1 MAKYIL
7 KKKYKNT
14 QEEWLEVY
22 KNIENYISKEEIEAK
37 IQEAIKRIKKVIK
50 GKKVAY
56 AWSGGKDSI
65 ALQIIM
71 EKIGINSGVCAISR
85 KFEYTDFLEYIN
97 ANLPVGIEVIDK
109 EVSFEYLNKH
119 RELIFPQNKKDLAK
133 WYKLIQHNIQNE
145 YFKKNKL
152 DILIL
157 GRRLQ
162 DGNYVGKDGIYT
174 KNNDI
179 TIYSPIY
186 DWKHEDILA
195 VLHYYNKEL
204 PSFYFRD
211 NGFNEGTHNV
221 VSKLGSYQDI
231 IKLLSK
237 YEKEKLNILKDNL
250 EKVKEIINEE

>member
-22 KNIENYISKEEIEAK
+22 KNIENYVSREEIEDK
-37 IQEAIKRIKKVIK
+37 IQEAIKKIKKIIK

-71 EKIGINSGVCAISR
+71 ERMGINKGVCAISK
-85 KFEYTDFLEYIN
+85 KFEYSDFLEYIN
-97 ANLPVGIEVIDK
+97 THLPSGIEIVDK
-109 EVSFEYLNKH
+109 EISFDYLNKH
-119 RELIFPQNKKDLAK
+119 RELIFPQNMKDMSK
-133 WYKLIQHNIQNE
+133 WYELIQQNTQNE

-162 DGNYVGKDGIYT
+162 DGNYVGKNGIYT
-174 KNNDI
+174 KKDGT

-186 DWKHEDILA
+186 NWKHEDILA
-195 VLHYYNKEL
+195 ILYYYKKEL
-204 PSFYFRD
+204 PNIYFTD
-211 NGFNEGTHNV
+211 DGFNNGTHNILTR
-221 VSKLGSYQDI
+221 LGNEKEI
-231 IKLLSK
+231 LKFLSK
-237 YEKEKLNILKDNL
+237 YEKEKVIFLKENL
-250 EKVKEIINEE
+250 DKVKEIIDE

>member
-22 KNIENYISKEEIEAK
+22 KNIENYVSREEIEDK
-37 IQEAIKRIKKVIK
+37 IQEAIKKIKKIIK

-71 EKIGINSGVCAISR
+71 EKMGINKGVCAISR
-85 KFEYTDFLEYIN
+85 KFEYSDFLEYIN
-97 ANLPVGIEVIDK
+97 AHLPSGVEIVDK
-109 EVSFEYLNKH
+109 EISFDYLNKH

-133 WYKLIQHNIQNE
+133 WYKLVQHNIQNE

-152 DILIL
+152 DVLIL

-162 DGNYVGKDGIYT
+162 DGNYVGINGIYT

-195 VLHYYNKEL
+195 ILHYYKKEL
-204 PSFYFRD
+204 PSIYFTD
-211 NGFNEGTHNV
+211 DGFNNGTHNILTR
-221 VSKLGSYQDI
+221 LGNEKDI
-231 IKLLSK
+231 LKFLSN
-237 YEKEKLNILKDNL
+237 YEKEKFIILKDNL
-250 EKVKEIINEE
+250 DKIKEIIDE

>member
-22 KNIENYISKEEIEAK
+22 RNIENYISREEIEDK
-37 IQEAIKRIKKVIK
+37 IQEVIKRIKKVVK
-50 GKKVAY
+50 GKNVAY

-71 EKIGINSGVCAISR
+71 EKMGINKGVCAISK
-85 KFEYTDFLEYIN
+85 KFEYSDFLEYIN
-97 ANLPVGIEVIDK
+97 AHLPSGIEIVDK
-109 EVSFEYLNKH
+109 EISFDYLNKH
-119 RELIFPQNKKDLAK
+119 KELIFPQNKKDLAK
-133 WYKLIQHNIQNE
+133 WYKLVQHNIQNE

-162 DGNYVGKDGIYT
+162 DGNYVGINGIYT

-195 VLHYYNKEL
+195 ILHYYKKEL

-211 NGFNEGTHNV
+211 NGFNEGTHNII
-221 VSKLGSYQDI
+221 SKLGNSKEI
-231 IKLLSK
+231 IKFLSN
-237 YEKEKLNILKDNL
+237 YEKEKFIILKDNL
-250 EKVKEIINEE
+250 DKIKEIINE

>member
-22 KNIENYISKEEIEAK
+22 KNIENYVSREEIEDK
-37 IQEAIKRIKKVIK
+37 IQEAIKKIKKIIK

-71 EKIGINSGVCAISR
+71 EKMGINKGVCAISR
-85 KFEYTDFLEYIN
+85 KFEYSDFLEYIN
-97 ANLPVGIEVIDK
+97 AHLPSGIEIVDK
-109 EVSFEYLNKH
+109 EISFDYLNKH

-133 WYKLIQHNIQNE
+133 WYKLVQHNIQNE

-162 DGNYVGKDGIYT
+162 DGNYVGINGIYT

-195 VLHYYNKEL
+195 ILHYYKKEL
-204 PSFYFRD
+204 PSFYFTD
-211 NGFNEGTHNV
+211 DGFNNGTHNILTR
-221 VSKLGSYQDI
+221 LGNEKEI
-231 IKLLSK
+231 LKFLAK
-237 YEKEKLNILKDNL
+237 YEKEKVIFLKNNL
-250 EKVKEIINEE
+250 DKVKEIIDE

>member
-22 KNIENYISKEEIEAK
+22 KNIENYVSREEIEDK
-37 IQEAIKRIKKVIK
+37 IQEAIKRIKKVVK
-50 GKKVAY
+50 GKNVAY

-71 EKIGINSGVCAISR
+71 EKMGINKGVCAISK
-85 KFEYTDFLEYIN
+85 KFEYSDFLEYIN
-97 ANLPVGIEVIDK
+97 THLPSGIEIVDK
-109 EVSFEYLNKH
+109 EISFDYLNKH
-119 RELIFPQNKKDLAK
+119 KELIFPQNKKDLAK
-133 WYKLIQHNIQNE
+133 WYKLVQHNIQNE

-162 DGNYVGKDGIYT
+162 DGNYVGINGIYT

-195 VLHYYNKEL
+195 ILHYYKKEL
-204 PSFYFRD
+204 PSFYFTD
-211 NGFNEGTHNV
+211 DGFNNGTHNILTR
-221 VSKLGSYQDI
+221 LGNEKEI
-231 IKLLSK
+231 LKFLAK
-237 YEKEKLNILKDNL
+237 YEKEKVIFLKNNL
-250 EKVKEIINEE
+250 DKVKEIIDE

>member
-7 KKKYKNT
+7 NKKYKNT

-22 KNIENYISKEEIEAK
+22 KNIENYVSREEIEDK
-37 IQEAIKRIKKVIK
+37 IQEAIKKIKKIIK

-71 EKIGINSGVCAISR
+71 EKMGINKGVCAISK
-85 KFEYTDFLEYIN
+85 KFEYSDFLEYIN
-97 ANLPVGIEVIDK
+97 THLPSGIEIVDK
-109 EVSFEYLNKH
+109 EISFNYLNKH

-133 WYKLIQHNIQNE
+133 WYKLVQHNIQNE

-152 DILIL
+152 DVLIL

-162 DGNYVGKDGIYT
+162 DGNYVGINGIYT

-195 VLHYYNKEL
+195 ILHYYKKEL
-204 PSFYFRD
+204 PSIYFTD
-211 NGFNEGTHNV
+211 DGFNNGTHNILTR
-221 VSKLGSYQDI
+221 LGNEKDI
-231 IKLLSK
+231 LKFLSN
-237 YEKEKLNILKDNL
+237 YEKEKFIILKDNL
-250 EKVKEIINEE
+250 DKIKEIIDE